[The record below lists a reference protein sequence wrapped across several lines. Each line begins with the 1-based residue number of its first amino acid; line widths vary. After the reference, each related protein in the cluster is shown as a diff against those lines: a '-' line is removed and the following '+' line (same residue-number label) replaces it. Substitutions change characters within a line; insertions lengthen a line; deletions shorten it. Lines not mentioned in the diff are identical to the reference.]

1 MNEGYELLNTPG
13 RGEGIFATRQFHL
26 SDIVMIGAIE
36 IDDLEANHSHAS
48 QMGEFRYALHAGM
61 ISKVNHSCSPNC
73 GIKLNAS
80 GAHNFVAMTTIC
92 VGDEVTFDYAMRNYS
107 IDHFP
112 YDCRCGST
120 NCRRR
125 ITGWKNLPEDIKSHY
140 AGYVAPYLL
149 TMDRTKKSRAHR

>member
-73 GIKLNAS
+73 ELIRLTKYTMGLVAICNIEPGMEINYDYQWPALDWIPECGC
-80 GAHNFVAMTTIC
+80 GAA
-92 VGDEVTFDYAMRNYS
+92 
-107 IDHFP
+107 
-112 YDCRCGST
+112 
-120 NCRRR
+120 NCR
-125 ITGWKNLPEDIKSHY
+125 GWV
-140 AGYVAPYLL
+140 VAEEELSEMRKL
-149 TMDRTKKSRAHR
+149 AKKRKPK